1 MAAIAVIAGSSGA
14 LGPILRIVA
23 ALPAP
28 CLASVFIV
36 MHIGNQPSVLP
47 FLLNQSGPLP
57 ASFAEDGALIETG
70 HIYVAPPD
78 YHMLLEPNCIR
89 LSHGPKVHYTRPAA
103 DPLFISAARVFGRR
117 VIGIV
122 LSGGDSDGAG
132 GLRAIREHGGT
143 ALIQHPEDAETPSMP
158 LAALLADSSD
168 VISSVDEIV
177 QRVTAF
183 CQET

>member
-1 MAAIAVIAGSSGA
+1 MSAIVVVAGSSGA
-14 LGPILRIVA
+14 LDPIRRIVA
-23 ALPAP
+23 ALPTP

-57 ASFAEDGALIETG
+57 ASFAEDGALIEMG
-70 HIYVAPPD
+70 HIYIAPPD
-78 YHMLLEPNCIR
+78 RHMLLEPDRIR
-89 LSHGPKVHYTRPAA
+89 LSHSPKVHYTRPAA
-103 DPLFISAARVFGRR
+103 DPLFISAARVFGQR

-122 LSGGDSDGAG
+122 LSGGDSDGAA

-143 ALIQHPEDAETPSMP
+143 TLVQHPEDAKTPSMP
-158 LAALLADSSD
+158 LAALLADNPD
-168 VISSVDEIV
+168 VVSSVDEIA
-177 QRVTAF
+177 QRITSF